1 MNNRGRTDFLCLV
14 YALELLTVSLRLS
27 VLDSCTGPLFFFTV
41 DVFHFLRQTQKSSA
55 LKDGGALRHLV
66 LMKTQLRSR
75 KMENKRAAAG
85 LNELLMPGSA
95 HNTAYS
101 WQQRRAPSN
110 IGSLVSLIKFSKM
123 M

>member
-14 YALELLTVSLRLS
+14 YAIEPLMVLLRLS
-27 VLDSCTGPLFFFTV
+27 VLDSCTGPLFFTV
-41 DVFHFLRQTQKSSA
+41 GVFHFLRQTQKSSA

-75 KMENKRAAAG
+75 KMENKRLAAG